1 MALLRPI
8 RARLLIVAAVL
19 AFVAALVIFAA
30 INRTSSVGP
39 STSADAQGGAT
50 TERPRTT
57 AARIAN
63 LQSVLRAQP
72 SNAELWARLGQAY
85 YQRVRETGDFGY
97 YARAQGVLD
106 TARRLDPRNVD
117 AQVGLATIA
126 LARHDFRG
134 GLAYAQVAQR
144 LAPDGNVFYPAL
156 IDGLVETGAY
166 PAAGQ
171 AIQDFVDHSP
181 ALASYARVSY
191 FRELHGDLSGAAQAL
206 QYAVS
211 AGAGV
216 PENGAYVQTLLGDV
230 EFLQGHLQG
239 ARRAYSQALASVP
252 NYPLAGAGLAQVEAA
267 TSEYAA
273 ATARLRGV
281 VAQLPLPQF
290 IVSLGEIE
298 LAAGRPAQARND
310 FALIGAEEAL
320 LHANGIN
327 TDVDLALYEASH
339 GNAQRAVA
347 LGRQSW
353 AEAPSV
359 RSADALGWA
368 LTRAGDPRAGLTW
381 ARRALALGSVDPNY
395 LFHAG
400 LAARGAGQRTQAR
413 QYLQAALARNPRFSP
428 LYGPLA
434 AQALRQLR

>member
-19 AFVAALVIFAA
+19 AFVAALVVFAA
-30 INRTSSVGP
+30 INRTSTVGQSA
-39 STSADAQGGAT
+39 STGAQGSAT
-50 TERPRTT
+50 TARPRDT

-72 SNAELWARLGQAY
+72 SNAELWARLGQSY

-134 GLAYAQVAQR
+134 GLAYARAAQR
-144 LAPDGNVFYPAL
+144 LAPDRNVFYPAL
-156 IDGLVETGAY
+156 IDGLVETGSY
-166 PAAGQ
+166 PAADQ

-181 ALASYARVSY
+181 TLASYARVSY
-191 FRELHGDLSGAAQAL
+191 FRELHGDLPGAAQAL
-206 QYAVS
+206 QFAVS

-230 EFLQGHLQG
+230 EFLEGHLEA
-239 ARRAYSQALASVP
+239 ARHAYSQALASVA

-267 TSEYAA
+267 TGEYAA

-281 VAQLPLPQF
+281 VAHLPLPQF
-290 IVSLGEIE
+290 IISLGEIE
-298 LAAGRPAQARND
+298 LAAGRPSQARND

-339 GNAQRAVA
+339 GDAHRAVA

-368 LTRAGDPRAGLTW
+368 LTRAGNPRAGLTW
-381 ARRALALGSVDPNY
+381 AHRALALGSVDPYY
-395 LFHAG
+395 LYHAG
-400 LAARGAGQRTQAR
+400 LAARGAGQRAQAR
-413 QYLQAALARNPRFSP
+413 QYLQQALARNPHFSP

-434 AQALRQLR
+434 ARALRQL